1 MTAGTPL
8 HRKFIFCFAALSLW
22 GVASP
27 RCEIH
32 RGGASLGILSS
43 GVAAQVVAFPRVSL
57 GIHYQKQRGVA
68 VYGLRQRYH
77 LNPDAPRTNFFVG
90 LEENRVT
97 FDIDGVKGRGWTGG
111 AFLGLDYFVARRW
124 SLEMDAGPA
133 FIALEDGDSA
143 VTNEGL
149 DFVANVGLN
158 WHWGGR

>member
-1 MTAGTPL
+1 MNPL
-8 HRKFIFCFAALSLW
+8 HRKSIFCFVALGLW
-22 GVASP
+22 GVVST
-27 RCEIH
+27 RGEIR

-43 GVAAQVVAFPRVSL
+43 GVAAQVVAFPRVSI
-57 GIHYQKQRGVA
+57 GAHYQKQRGVA

-90 LEENRVT
+90 VEENRVT
-97 FDIDGVKGRGWTGG
+97 FDIDGVKGRGWTTG
-111 AFLGLDYFVARRW
+111 AFLGLDYFVAKRW